1 MHFAILPYLM
11 HENHENVP
19 VNLGINPAV
28 ERPKTMYRI
37 SIHSIKKLNG
47 FRNPYRS
54 HKREDEN

>member
-37 SIHSIKKLNG
+37 SIHSIKKTQWI
-47 FRNPYRS
+47 P
-54 HKREDEN
+54 